1 MHALENITYGELHEG
16 DYATFTRT
24 LTEEEL
30 VLFAAASGDV
40 NPASLDAEYASQT
53 SNKERIGHGMWTGS
67 LISAALSTVM
77 PGPGTIHLEQKLK
90 FDLPVK
96 VGDTLTVTLT
106 VKEKG
111 DRNRVTFKCEVVNH
125 NNELVVEGESV
136 VVAPTEKVT
145 LERPTLPR
153 IQIDSQ

>member
-1 MHALENITYGELHEG
+1 
-16 DYATFTRT
+16 
-24 LTEEEL
+24 
-30 VLFAAASGDV
+30 
-40 NPASLDAEYASQT
+40 
-53 SNKERIGHGMWTGS
+53 
-67 LISAALSTVM
+67 M

-111 DRNRVTFKCEVVNH
+111 DRNRVTFQCEVVNH